1 MKFETAYNFRNPII
15 QKGKEFQTIQFKLS
29 RTFNEKEL
37 LLLWDWIVAL
47 QIPTILIYFV
57 ETD

>member
-37 LLLWDWIVAL
+37 LLL
-47 QIPTILIYFV
+47 
-57 ETD
+57 